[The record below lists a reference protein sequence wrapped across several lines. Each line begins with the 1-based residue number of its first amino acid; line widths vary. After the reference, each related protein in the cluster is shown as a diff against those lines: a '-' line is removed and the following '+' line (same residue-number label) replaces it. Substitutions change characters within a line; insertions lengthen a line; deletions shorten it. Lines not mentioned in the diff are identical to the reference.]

1 MKTDNGSRADIIV
14 KMKDLKLSGMIESY
28 DEIIAN
34 TARIKGT
41 VNHALYELLKAES
54 KKRTILYSVK
64 QGGNLYKISD
74 LFDVTV
80 ESIKE
85 INNFQAS
92 DLMPGQIIKIA
103 IRAF

>member
-54 KKRTILYSVK
+54 KKRTIA
-64 QGGNLYKISD
+64 G
-74 LFDVTV
+74 
-80 ESIKE
+80 IKRDCR
-85 INNFQAS
+85 NQMQKDKKNV
-92 DLMPGQIIKIA
+92 IIMG
-103 IRAF
+103 

>member
-41 VNHALYELLKAES
+41 VNHAL
-54 KKRTILYSVK
+54 
-64 QGGNLYKISD
+64 
-74 LFDVTV
+74 
-80 ESIKE
+80 
-85 INNFQAS
+85 
-92 DLMPGQIIKIA
+92 
-103 IRAF
+103 

>member
-54 KKRTILYSVK
+54 KKELLRAS
-64 QGGNLYKISD
+64 KI
-74 LFDVTV
+74 
-80 ESIKE
+80 E
-85 INNFQAS
+85 
-92 DLMPGQIIKIA
+92 
-103 IRAF
+103 

>member
-54 KKRTILYSVK
+54 KKRTIAGIKNRMSAAKFPISRDLHNFIFTDTPIDQV
-64 QGGNLYKISD
+64 QVMNLFT
-74 LFDVTV
+74 FD
-80 ESIKE
+80 
-85 INNFQAS
+85 
-92 DLMPGQIIKIA
+92 
-103 IRAF
+103 